1 MKPTAIK
8 SRGIAVILFFSSF
21 YLLSCQKEV
30 DPNTL
35 SPGGGNGGG
44 GNNTQSSFHP
54 TSVGSWWKY
63 KDTATGS
70 ISTSTILN
78 RTKTINGILYTAM
91 LGENSVQ
98 RDTAWIASPQPNYY
112 MYEKGTSPN
121 TGGTY
126 DVTFHYLNDTAS
138 VGYNWQYMAGQGNG
152 FTAYIQTIIIE
163 RNISMTVAGKSFN
176 NVIHSRM
183 IWSYDILGTVM
194 EFLSYDYFIAKGVG
208 IIKVRS
214 EGQNLLAG
222 FKACTDLVDYSI
234 K

>member
-1 MKPTAIK
+1 MKRTAFK
-8 SRGIAVILFFSSF
+8 KPGIAFILFFSSF

-44 GNNTQSSFHP
+44 GSNTQGSFHP

-63 KDTATGS
+63 KDSATGS
-70 ISTSTILN
+70 ISTSTIVN

-91 LGENSVQ
+91 IGENAVQ
-98 RDTAWIASPQPNYY
+98 RDTGWIASPQPNYY
-112 MYEKGTSPN
+112 MYIKGISPN
-121 TGGTY
+121 TGASY

-138 VGYNWQYMAGQGNG
+138 VGYKWQYMAGQGNG
-152 FTAYIQTIIIE
+152 FTAYIQTIIVE
-163 RNISMTVAGKSFN
+163 RNISMTVGGKSFN
-176 NVIHSRM
+176 NVIHTRL

-194 EFLSYDYFIAKGVG
+194 EFVSYDYFIAKGVG
-208 IIKVRS
+208 VIKVRA
-214 EGQNLLAG
+214 EGTNIFSG
-222 FKACTDLVDYSI
+222 VKSCSDLVDYSI